1 MDNLRILLAGG
12 GTGGH
17 LYPALNLAN
26 ALCKIDPMVECFFLG
41 AQRGIEARV
50 LPSVGYDFRLLPMQ
64 PLYRERPW
72 RNWKLAARLPSIC
85 AGVQRT
91 FRDFNPDLVVGT
103 GGYVSGPALG
113 WARVSGCK
121 MVLQEQNA
129 EPGLTTRIFAPYVDQ
144 IHLGYVEAER
154 SLRVGK
160 NTEVHV
166 FGNPVAL
173 DLAGSKV
180 DSSPNTKEIDF
191 DWPAGKVLLVVGG
204 SQGARG
210 LNQKFLVDL
219 ELLARD
225 CRSESNLSLELP
237 SGRDRDF
244 EIEPTSGV
252 SQTRTWPDRCSIVWV
267 TGQDHAEDIGERVR
281 ALPWADRIT
290 VVPYIHNLGRQLDRV
305 TLALSRSGAMFVA
318 ELCGA
323 GRPAVLVPFP
333 AAAGAHQTA
342 NARALADAGAAE
354 IREESDLAPGELWDL
369 CCGLLAD
376 ESRLHRMSEAA
387 RERGAPNASL
397 DIAETL
403 LTLLD
408 RQMA

>member
-1 MDNLRILLAGG
+1 MSGLRILFAGG

-26 ALCKIDPMVECFFLG
+26 ALCKTEPMVECFFLG
-41 AQRGIEARV
+41 ARRGIEARV
-50 LPSVGYDFRLLPMQ
+50 LPGAGYNFRLLPMH
-64 PLYRERPW
+64 PFYRERPW
-72 RNWKLAARLPSIC
+72 RNWKLAARIPSIC
-85 AGVQRT
+85 SGVHRT
-91 FRDFNPDLVVGT
+91 FRDFNPELVVGT

-121 MVLQEQNA
+121 VALQEQNA
-129 EPGLTTRIFAPYVDQ
+129 EPGLTTRLFAPYVDQ
-144 IHLGYVEAER
+144 IHLGYPEAER

-160 NTEVHV
+160 KTEVHT
-166 FGNPVAL
+166 FGNPVAM
-173 DLAGSKV
+173 DLSGSQI
-180 DSSPNTKEIDF
+180 DSAPSTKEPDF
-191 DWPAGKVLLVVGG
+191 DWPLGKVLLVVGG

-210 LNQKFLVDL
+210 LNQKLLVDL
-219 ELLARD
+219 ELMASNYK
-225 CRSESNLSLELP
+225 SESKPSLGLP
-237 SGRDRDF
+237 SGRNRDL
-244 EIEPTSGV
+244 EMASALV
-252 SQTRTWPDRCSIVWV
+252 ASQTRAWPDRCSIVWV

-281 ALPWADRIT
+281 ALPWADRIQ
-290 VVPYIHNLGRQLDRV
+290 VAPYIHDLGRQLDRV

-323 GRPAVLVPFP
+323 GRPSVLVPYP

-342 NARALADAGAAE
+342 NARALADVGAAE
-354 IREESDLAPGELWDL
+354 VREEWDLAPGELWNL
-369 CCGLLAD
+369 CCELLAD

-387 RERGAPNASL
+387 RERGAPGASL

-408 RQMA
+408 RNMG

>member
-1 MDNLRILLAGG
+1 MRSLRILIAGG

-17 LYPALNLAN
+17 LYPALNLAD
-26 ALCKIDPMVECFFLG
+26 ALCKIEPMVECFFLG
-41 AQRGIEARV
+41 AKRGIEARV
-50 LPSVGYDFRLLPMQ
+50 LPAAGYDFRLLPMQ
-64 PLYRERPW
+64 PLYRERLW
-72 RNWKLAARLPSIC
+72 RNWKLAMSIP
-85 AGVQRT
+85 AIGIGIHRT
-91 FRDFNPDLVVGT
+91 FRDFNPELVVGT

-129 EPGLTTRIFAPYVDQ
+129 EPGLTTRLFAPYVDQ
-144 IHLGYVEAER
+144 IHLGYPEAEG
-154 SLRVGK
+154 SLRIGK
-160 NTEVHV
+160 NTEVHA

-173 DLAGSKV
+173 DLLGSQI
-180 DSSPNTKEIDF
+180 DAAPSTKETEF
-191 DWPAGKVLLVVGG
+191 DWPSGKILLVVGG

-210 LNQKFLVDL
+210 LNQKLLVDL
-219 ELLARD
+219 ELLACDYRGG
-225 CRSESNLSLELP
+225 SNPSLGLS

-244 EIEPTSGV
+244 KIKSSLAV
-252 SQTRTWPDRCSIVWV
+252 SQTRTWPNRCSIVWV
-267 TGQDHAEDIGERVR
+267 AGQDHAEDIRKRVR

-333 AAAGAHQTA
+333 AAAGAHQMA
-342 NARALADAGAAE
+342 NARALADVGAAE
-354 IREESDLAPGELWDL
+354 VREECDLAPGELWDL
-369 CCGLLAD
+369 CCELLTD

-387 RERGAPNASL
+387 LERGTPDASL

-408 RQMA
+408 RQMT